1 MNLPE
6 EGFSEHVGAHPA
18 VAGFSPSSGNSSL
31 NFMNPDEII
40 TYDPKAFE
48 LDAEGYMDKT
58 AEALGIKTDMGLKAF
73 HAFCEDAALLD
84 TKQRDYGSAN
94 ISAFGERGIVVRMN
108 DKVERLKMLVWN
120 GNAPQ
125 HEKVSDT
132 WVDIANYGVICLL
145 CHRGE
150 WQ

>member
-1 MNLPE
+1 MNNFPE
-6 EGFSEHVGAHPA
+6 EGFSELVGAHPA
-18 VAGFSPSSGNSSL
+18 VAGLSPSSGISSP
-31 NFMNPDEII
+31 NFMNTQHDTSTE
-40 TYDPKAFE
+40 TF
-48 LDAEGYMDKT
+48 LDNT
-58 AEALGIKTDMGLKAF
+58 AEVLGIQTDMGRKAF
-73 HAFCEDAALLD
+73 RAFCEAAVLLD

-132 WVDIANYGVICLL
+132 WLDIANYGVIGLL
-145 CHRGE
+145 CHRE
-150 WQ
+150 DWK